1 MAGTHTRG
9 HLVVPLF
16 SLSPYYCCKFHGSVF
31 DNFRLPF
38 NCPFHDHL
46 VCQVSITFN
55 CDQVQCQNFNGSSQF
70 SICLYHPF
78 PLLLSPLSGY
88 VNDKIENRIIWF
100 PEKEMIFLVWLETCA
115 RAEVIYWKQKNTHTN
130 FSWKVAIHR
139 FNKMCNMSCSLGYCL
154 NRYKDATKLPQCNTN
169 FQQVLCISWVFSFKK
184 FRLWITWIQFKWPA
198 ENLGEVLVWMTT
210 EAKRQLQ
217 LLPCFAGMCYI
228 FTFCS

>member
-1 MAGTHTRG
+1 MFAQFVQKYSQQSQEKCTMVTMAGTHTRG
-9 HLVVPLF
+9 HLVVPFF
-16 SLSPYYCCKFHGSVF
+16 SSSPYHCRKFHGPVF
-31 DNFRLPF
+31 DNFQLPF

-115 RAEVIYWKQKNTHTN
+115 RAEVKYWEQKNTKKLQLKSCH
-130 FSWKVAIHR
+130 SSLQQDVY
-139 FNKMCNMSCSLGYCL
+139 MSCSLGYCL

-169 FQQVLCISWVFSFKK
+169 FQQVLCISWH
-184 FRLWITWIQFKWPA
+184 
-198 ENLGEVLVWMTT
+198 
-210 EAKRQLQ
+210 
-217 LLPCFAGMCYI
+217 
-228 FTFCS
+228 

>member
-1 MAGTHTRG
+1 MFAQFVQKYSQQSQEKCTMVTMAGTHTRG
-9 HLVVPLF
+9 HPVVPLF

-88 VNDKIENRIIWF
+88 VNDKIKKIKQDHLIPWKRNDISGLTGD
-100 PEKEMIFLVWLETCA
+100 MCTCRSYIL
-115 RAEVIYWKQKNTHTN
+115 RAKKHTKKLQLK
-130 FSWKVAIHR
+130 SCHSSLQQDVY
-139 FNKMCNMSCSLGYCL
+139 MSCSLGYCL

-169 FQQVLCISWVFSFKK
+169 FQQVLCTSWH
-184 FRLWITWIQFKWPA
+184 
-198 ENLGEVLVWMTT
+198 
-210 EAKRQLQ
+210 
-217 LLPCFAGMCYI
+217 
-228 FTFCS
+228 

>member
-1 MAGTHTRG
+1 MFAQFVQKYSQQSQEKCTMVTMAGTHTRG

-88 VNDKIENRIIWF
+88 VNDKIENSIIWF

-154 NRYKDATKLPQCNTN
+154 NRYKDATKLPQCDTN
-169 FQQVLCISWVFSFKK
+169 FQQVLCISWH
-184 FRLWITWIQFKWPA
+184 
-198 ENLGEVLVWMTT
+198 
-210 EAKRQLQ
+210 
-217 LLPCFAGMCYI
+217 
-228 FTFCS
+228 